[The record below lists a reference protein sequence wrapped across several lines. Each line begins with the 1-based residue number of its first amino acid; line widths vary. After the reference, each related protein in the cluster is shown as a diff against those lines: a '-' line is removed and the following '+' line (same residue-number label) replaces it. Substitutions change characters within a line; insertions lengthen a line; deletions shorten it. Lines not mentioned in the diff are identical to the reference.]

1 MKDKEETFNKKLY
14 DKIIAMAIYI
24 NHIQMYGKQPDTS
37 IKDTKIYIDPFK
49 DQK

>member
-1 MKDKEETFNKKLY
+1 MKMSTTTFNKKLY
-14 DKIIAMAIYI
+14 DKIIAMATYI
-24 NHIQMYGKQPDTS
+24 NHIQMYGKQPDTD